1 MYIFKSA
8 LAFLGKGDYNVFW
21 VDWGEMAATPW
32 YRTAARNTAL
42 VGKHTAGLLDHLHRS
57 TGADLQDFHLV
68 GFSLGGHVVGLIG
81 KNVQTG
87 RVRKITG

>member
-1 MYIFKSA
+1 
-8 LAFLGKGDYNVFW
+8 
-21 VDWGEMAATPW
+21 MAATPW

-68 GFSLGGHVVGLIG
+68 GFSLGGHVVGLTG
-81 KNVQTG
+81 KHVQTG
-87 RVRKITG
+87 RVRKITGEWCWTFLNHIHIYFVQFLFDS